1 MYTQNYDKIF
11 FLLFIKKKITIIKK
25 ISSPRNYKK
34 KILFAKNKNGK
45 PRAKFII
52 K

>member
-1 MYTQNYDKIF
+1 MYTQITIRK
-11 FLLFIKKKITIIKK
+11 FLLFIKKTYNYIKKFLQHTIIKK
-25 ISSPRNYKK
+25 IL
-34 KILFAKNKNGK
+34 LFAKFKNGK